1 MMSQLEVRWLA
12 YSLGLEPCNTLLI
25 HCVYRELPVKWKGK
39 GENYMWDDYD
49 YDDEIGDMEMYE
61 IQQLR
66 LDAQLDREYDE
77 R

>member
-1 MMSQLEVRWLA
+1 M
-12 YSLGLEPCNTLLI
+12 
-25 HCVYRELPVKWKGK
+25 K

>member
-1 MMSQLEVRWLA
+1 
-12 YSLGLEPCNTLLI
+12 
-25 HCVYRELPVKWKGK
+25 
-39 GENYMWDDYD
+39 MWDDYD